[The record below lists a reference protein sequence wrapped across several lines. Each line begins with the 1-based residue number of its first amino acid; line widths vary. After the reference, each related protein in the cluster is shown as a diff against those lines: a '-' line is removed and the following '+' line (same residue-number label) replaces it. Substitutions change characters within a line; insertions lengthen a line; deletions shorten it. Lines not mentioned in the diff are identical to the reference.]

1 MNRFRTKLRG
11 KEGKDGKDEAAA
23 RPSQEAESS
32 THFRPFRK
40 GKKQQETEKVEL
52 DLTTALP
59 SDDNFRTSLLMS
71 GLSARFSMLREQDDP
86 NTKVGKASDDSVL
99 FPSRQSKMDVAG
111 LRGLSDIAEVESIK
125 AAAPFARV
133 ESYHSDDAD
142 STAGGS
148 VMSRAKPTEGNV
160 LFGGR
165 QKIYKIPAG
174 ADSRGGMGGR
184 ALYEDDVAM
193 SAFQKWRQSEKQR
206 TSPEEGGNE
215 AGTEAAG
222 RLSGDL
228 DTDAPRPESPFP
240 SEWNRK
246 RETSS
251 TTSSAPSIARNS
263 TAATS
268 VASSQQATSV
278 KDSQPNSA
286 ASTSTTPAPGLERS
300 VTRTRRLY
308 ETGLNN
314 ELQEQQSSALSRIDT
329 LTRQR
334 AFGTRTPDLTPNS
347 SSPATA
353 GLREKFSSDRKVL
366 AQASAPNL
374 RSMSPQ
380 TTASPVGTPDLGVL
394 ALSTAE
400 GRSGQS
406 GIPPL
411 SPAMSE
417 SGDYSLFAIRPN
429 DRGKATAL
437 GVFQKPTQPYDECK
451 YAQRQIQ
458 LQRGRETPTQRR
470 RAESNDSFG
479 ESRSR
484 SSSSAPTQPIE
495 PKRSPSSATNPPPLK
510 EDITSSSL
518 VLGDDSEGSA
528 AVSPKP
534 AVSPQLMVRRP
545 SDRRHPAFRDSAMP
559 TPLSVAPKL
568 GGQPSST
575 SQGSTSLNPSPKSVP
590 PADSPTL
597 GPASGLSGMVRQH
610 LRADSNASSILG
622 AISSSADLDS
632 RFPADTSDR
641 NATTEKFNSW
651 GTQPHDWDAGLE
663 TSEPVVDDD
672 AQSATVP
679 AETPDRDEFASQ
691 LADRARR
698 VREKLTSYVE
708 SDSRSTSPHA
718 AGESKD
724 SLDLQPPPRP
734 SGLGII
740 RPKGSRGSLS
750 DRGREESQS
759 KAIQMFG
766 IGSRGGSPAAA
777 QRSTEASSALPSMS
791 GERGTHGK
799 TIPSKNSD
807 AENATDGNTEM
818 HAGIRAFRQARRD
831 LQRLREQESQARRDN
846 QPQGPQGPL
855 PGIPVPRATPT
866 KESNERYGSGSGSG
880 AGSREDNHRGGS
892 GSSNDRHQSPI
903 GYRKFSTREEP
914 QLAPP
919 KAAPRLQLRSP
930 GLPGTDIKNSSILPP
945 QSIRG
950 SPPAKV
956 RTNSPNDSLNVQH
969 SHLYGSGQPSPI
981 SRIPSPLGASGR
993 STPGGVAPSRRP
1005 PATPSPG
1012 SDVTG
1017 KNNSSLGDGATRKRS
1032 TREISEPILLM
1043 SSAPAHAAPPVPPI
1057 NPRRRQENAQAR
1069 PVVGSRPGLMNG
1081 NNLPGQSRGQ
1091 GNNPG
1096 ASIGPPTSRMVSTQ
1110 GHSNI
1115 LPGGMI

>member
-11 KEGKDGKDEAAA
+11 KDGKEEVAP
-23 RPSQEAESS
+23 RPSQESESS
-32 THFRPFRK
+32 MHFRPFRK

-99 FPSRQSKMDVAG
+99 FPKRQSKMDIAG
-111 LRGLSDIAEVESIK
+111 LRGLADIAEVESIK

-133 ESYHSDDAD
+133 ESYHSDDAN

-174 ADSRGGMGGR
+174 ADSKGGMGGR
-184 ALYEDDVAM
+184 ALYDDDVAM
-193 SAFQKWRQSEKQR
+193 SAFQKWRQSEKER
-206 TSPEEGGNE
+206 TSSEEGGNE
-215 AGTEAAG
+215 AGNEAAG
-222 RLSGDL
+222 RLSGDIG
-228 DTDAPRPESPFP
+228 TDAPRPESPFLG
-240 SEWNRK
+240 EWNRK

-251 TTSSAPSIARNS
+251 TTSSAPSITRNS

-268 VASSQQATSV
+268 VASSQPATSV

-286 ASTSTTPAPGLERS
+286 ASTSTTPALGPERS

-314 ELQEQQSSALSRIDT
+314 ELQEQQSSALSRVDT

-334 AFGTRTPDLTPNS
+334 AFGTRTPDLTQNS

-374 RSMSPQ
+374 RSMSPP
-380 TTASPVGTPDLGVL
+380 TTASSVGTPDVGVL
-394 ALSTAE
+394 APSRAE

-411 SPAMSE
+411 SPSMSE
-417 SGDYSLFAIRPN
+417 SDDYSLFAIRPN

-437 GVFQKPTQPYDECK
+437 GVFQKPTQPYDESK

-484 SSSSAPTQPIE
+484 SSSAAPRQPVE
-495 PKRSPSSATNPPPLK
+495 PERSSSSAANPPPLK
-510 EDITSSSL
+510 ADITSSSFL
-518 VLGDDSEGSA
+518 LGDDSESSA

-534 AVSPQLMVRRP
+534 PVSPRLMVRRP
-545 SDRRHPAFRDSAMP
+545 SDRQHPAFRDSAMP
-559 TPLSVAPKL
+559 TPLSVTPKL
-568 GGQPSST
+568 GGQPSPT
-575 SQGSTSLNPSPKSVP
+575 SQGPASLNPSPKSVP

-597 GPASGLSGMVRQH
+597 GPTSGLSGMVRQH
-610 LRADSNASSILG
+610 LRADSNASSIFG
-622 AISSSADLDS
+622 AIPSSADLDA

-641 NATTEKFNSW
+641 NATTDKFNSW

-663 TSEPVVDDD
+663 TSEPIIDDG
-672 AQSATVP
+672 QSATVP

-708 SDSRSTSPHA
+708 SDSHSTSPHA
-718 AGESKD
+718 AGETKD

-740 RPKGSRGSLS
+740 RPRGSRGSLS

-759 KAIQMFG
+759 KAIKMFG
-766 IGSRGGSPAAA
+766 VGSRGGSPAAA
-777 QRSTEASSALPSMS
+777 QRSIEASSALPSMS
-791 GERGTHGK
+791 EEQGTNGK
-799 TIPSKNSD
+799 IIPSKNSD
-807 AENATDGNTEM
+807 AENATDSTTEM

-831 LQRLREQESQARRDN
+831 LQRLKEQETEARHDN
-846 QPQGPQGPL
+846 QSQGPQGPL

-866 KESNERYGSGSGSG
+866 KESNERYGSGSGSR
-880 AGSREDNHRGGS
+880 AGSREDKHRGGS
-892 GSSNDRHQSPI
+892 GSNYDRHHSPI
-903 GYRKFSTREEP
+903 GYRKFSTSREEP

-919 KAAPRLQLRSP
+919 NAAPRLQLRSP

-945 QSIRG
+945 QSVRG
-950 SPPAKV
+950 GTLAKV
-956 RTNSPNDSLNVQH
+956 RTNIPNDSLNVQH

-981 SRIPSPLGASGR
+981 SRIPSPLAASGR

-1005 PATPSPG
+1005 SVTPTPG
-1012 SDVTG
+1012 SDVTA
-1017 KNNSSLGDGATRKRS
+1017 KNNSGLGDGAMRKRS
-1032 TREISEPILLM
+1032 TREISEPTLIM
-1043 SSAPAHAAPPVPPI
+1043 SSSSAHAAPPVPPI

-1069 PVVGSRPGLMNG
+1069 PVFGSRPGLMNG
-1081 NNLPGQSRGQ
+1081 DALPGQSRGQ

-1096 ASIGPPTSRMVSTQ
+1096 TSVGPPASRMVSTQ
-1110 GHSNI
+1110 GHSSI

>member
-11 KEGKDGKDEAAA
+11 KDGKDETAP
-23 RPSQEAESS
+23 RPSQESESS
-32 THFRPFRK
+32 MHFRPFRK
-40 GKKQQETEKVEL
+40 GKKQQEAEKVEL
-52 DLTTALP
+52 DLTTVLP

-99 FPSRQSKMDVAG
+99 FPKRQSKMDFAG
-111 LRGLSDIAEVESIK
+111 SRGLSDIAEVHSIK

-174 ADSRGGMGGR
+174 ADSKGGMGGR

-193 SAFQKWRQSEKQR
+193 SAFQKWRQAEKER
-206 TSPEEGGNE
+206 TSSEE

-228 DTDAPRPESPFP
+228 DTDAPRPESPFLG
-240 SEWNRK
+240 EWNRK

-268 VASSQQATSV
+268 VASSQPATSV

-286 ASTSTTPAPGLERS
+286 ASASNTPALGPERS

-329 LTRQR
+329 LTRR
-334 AFGTRTPDLTPNS
+334 PAFGTRTPDLTQNS
-347 SSPATA
+347 SSPTTA
-353 GLREKFSSDRKVL
+353 GLGEKVSSDRKVL

-374 RSMSPQ
+374 RLMSAP
-380 TTASPVGTPDLGVL
+380 TTTSSAGTPDLGVP
-394 ALSTAE
+394 APSSAE

-406 GIPPL
+406 GISPL
-411 SPAMSE
+411 SLEISE
-417 SGDYSLFAIRPN
+417 SNDYSLFAIQPN

-484 SSSSAPTQPIE
+484 SSSSAPRQPIE
-495 PKRSPSSATNPPPLK
+495 PKHGSSPAANPPPLK
-510 EDITSSSL
+510 EDIASSSFL
-518 VLGDDSEGSA
+518 SGDDSEGSA

-534 AVSPQLMVRRP
+534 AVSPRLMVRRP
-545 SDRRHPAFRDSAMP
+545 SDGRHPAFRDSAMP
-559 TPLSVAPKL
+559 TPLSVTPKL
-568 GGQPSST
+568 GREPSPT
-575 SQGSTSLNPSPKSVP
+575 SQASACLNPSPKSVP

-597 GPASGLSGMVRQH
+597 GPTSGLSGMVRQH
-610 LRADSNASSILG
+610 LRADSNASSIFG
-622 AISSSADLDS
+622 AIPSSADLDS
-632 RFPADTSDR
+632 RFPADKSDH
-641 NATTEKFNSW
+641 NATTDKFNSW
-651 GTQPHDWDAGLE
+651 GTHPHDWDAGLE
-663 TSEPVVDDD
+663 TSEPIVDDG
-672 AQSATVP
+672 QSGTVP
-679 AETPDRDEFASQ
+679 AETADRDEFASQ

-718 AGESKD
+718 AGETKD
-724 SLDLQPPPRP
+724 SKDLQPPPRP

-740 RPKGSRGSLS
+740 RPRGSRGSLS

-759 KAIQMFG
+759 KAIKVFG
-766 IGSRGGSPAAA
+766 VGSRGGSPAAA
-777 QRSTEASSALPSMS
+777 QRSIESSPALPSMS
-791 GERGTHGK
+791 EERGTKGK
-799 TIPSKNSD
+799 TIPSKNPD
-807 AENATDGNTEM
+807 AENATDGTAEM

-831 LQRLREQESQARRDN
+831 LQRLREQETQARHDN

-855 PGIPVPRATPT
+855 PGMPAPRPTPT
-866 KESNERYGSGSGSG
+866 KESNERYGSGSGSR
-880 AGSREDNHRGGS
+880 AGSREDKHRGGS
-892 GSSNDRHQSPI
+892 GSSNDRLHSPI
-903 GYRKFSTREEP
+903 QYRKFSASREEP

-919 KAAPRLQLRSP
+919 SAVPRLQLRSP

-945 QSIRG
+945 QSVRG
-950 SPPAKV
+950 GAPAKV
-956 RTNSPNDSLNVQH
+956 RTNISNDSLNIQH
-969 SHLYGSGQPSPI
+969 SHLYGSGQPLPI
-981 SRIPSPLGASGR
+981 SRIPSPLAASGR
-993 STPGGVAPSRRP
+993 PTPGGVAPPRRP
-1005 PATPSPG
+1005 SMAPTSG

-1017 KNNSSLGDGATRKRS
+1017 KNNSGLGDGVIRKRS
-1032 TREISEPILLM
+1032 TREISEPILIT
-1043 SSAPAHAAPPVPPI
+1043 SSSSAHAAPPVPPI

-1069 PVVGSRPGLMNG
+1069 PVGSRPGLMNG
-1081 NNLPGQSRGQ
+1081 DTLPGQSRGQ

-1096 ASIGPPTSRMVSTQ
+1096 TSVGPPVPRMVSAQ

>member
-11 KEGKDGKDEAAA
+11 KDGKDEAAA
-23 RPSQEAESS
+23 RSSQEGESS
-32 THFRPFRK
+32 MHFRPFRK

-99 FPSRQSKMDVAG
+99 FPKRQSKMDVAG

-125 AAAPFARV
+125 ATAPFARV
-133 ESYHSDDAD
+133 ESYYSDDAD

-148 VMSRAKPTEGNV
+148 VMSRGKPTEGNV

-174 ADSRGGMGGR
+174 VDSKGGMGGR

-193 SAFQKWRQSEKQR
+193 SAFQKWRQSEKER
-206 TSPEEGGNE
+206 TSSEEGGNE
-215 AGTEAAG
+215 AGVEAAG

-228 DTDAPRPESPFP
+228 DTDAPRPESPFLG
-240 SEWNRK
+240 EWNRK

-251 TTSSAPSIARNS
+251 TTSSAPSITRNS

-268 VASSQQATSV
+268 VASSQPATSV

-286 ASTSTTPAPGLERS
+286 ACTSTAPAPGPERS

-334 AFGTRTPDLTPNS
+334 AFGTRTPDLTQNS
-347 SSPATA
+347 GSPATA

-380 TTASPVGTPDLGVL
+380 TTASSVGTPDLGVP
-394 ALSTAE
+394 APSRAE

-406 GIPPL
+406 GMPPL
-411 SPAMSE
+411 SPAISE
-417 SGDYSLFAIRPN
+417 SDDYSLFAIRPN

-484 SSSSAPTQPIE
+484 SSSSAPRQPIE
-495 PKRSPSSATNPPPLK
+495 PKSSSPSAANPLPLK
-510 EDITSSSL
+510 EDIL
-518 VLGDDSEGSA
+518 LGDDSEGSA

-534 AVSPQLMVRRP
+534 AVSPRLMVRRP

-568 GGQPSST
+568 GGQPSPA
-575 SQGSTSLNPSPKSVP
+575 SQGPTSLIPSPKDVP

-597 GPASGLSGMVRQH
+597 GPTSGLSGMVRQH

-622 AISSSADLDS
+622 VLPSSADLDS

-641 NATTEKFNSW
+641 NATTDKFNSW

-663 TSEPVVDDD
+663 TSEPIVDDD
-672 AQSATVP
+672 GQSATVP
-679 AETPDRDEFASQ
+679 AETPDRDEFANQ

-718 AGESKD
+718 AGETKN
-724 SLDLQPPPRP
+724 SLDLQPPLRP
-734 SGLGII
+734 SGLGIV
-740 RPKGSRGSLS
+740 RPRGSRGSLY
-750 DRGREESQS
+750 DRGREGSQS

-766 IGSRGGSPAAA
+766 VGSRGGSPAPA
-777 QRSTEASSALPSMS
+777 QRSIEANSATPSMS
-791 GERGTHGK
+791 EEQGIDGT

-807 AENATDGNTEM
+807 AENATDGTTEM

-831 LQRLREQESQARRDN
+831 LQRLREQETQARRDN
-846 QPQGPQGPL
+846 QSQGPQGPL
-855 PGIPVPRATPT
+855 PGIPVPRATST
-866 KESNERYGSGSGSG
+866 KESNERYGSGSGSR
-880 AGSREDNHRGGS
+880 AGSREDTHRGGS
-892 GSSNDRHQSPI
+892 GSSNDRHDSPI
-903 GYRKFSTREEP
+903 RYRKFSTSREET

-945 QSIRG
+945 HSIRG
-950 SPPAKV
+950 SPPAKT
-956 RTNSPNDSLNVQH
+956 RTNTPNDSLNVQH
-969 SHLYGSGQPSPI
+969 SHHYGSGLPSPI
-981 SRIPSPLGASGR
+981 SRIPSPLAASGR
-993 STPGGVAPSRRP
+993 STPSGVAPSRRP
-1005 PATPSPG
+1005 SVSPTPG

-1017 KNNSSLGDGATRKRS
+1017 KNNSGLGDGAIRKRS
-1032 TREISEPILLM
+1032 TREISEPILIA
-1043 SSAPAHAAPPVPPI
+1043 SSSSAHAAPPVPPI

-1069 PVVGSRPGLMNG
+1069 PVTGSRPGLMNG
-1081 NNLPGQSRGQ
+1081 NTLPGQSRGQ

-1096 ASIGPPTSRMVSTQ
+1096 TGIGPPTSRMVSTQ